1 MRFPGICTG
10 ALVVKR
16 FLVGVA
22 ALAAAIGSPVLAADL
37 ALKAPPQPV
46 TGPSWTGFYLGAGFG
61 EGFYD
66 AGMTPTFLGVTTTTD
81 SAGKG
86 WVAKFTAGYDYQF
99 NSNIVGGV
107 FANYDPGHI
116 KGTLSNLGATSFFDP
131 IGGTMTESSDWAVGA
146 RIGYLFTPGTL
157 GYING
162 GYTQAHFDA
171 VNLVNLG
178 TGRPA
183 GQLSAATYKG
193 WFVGGGVETPVTFL
207 PVPGL
212 FFNTEYRYASYNTA
226 SFVDPASPFFAE
238 NVHPA
243 VQTITSGLL
252 YKFNPGPTAKPTYSA
267 PPPPPAS
274 WTGFYVGV
282 GGGYGFWNA
291 DTTPIIAATG
301 APLTQ
306 KINNAGQGWLAR
318 FTGGVDYQFKNV
330 LDGRVVGGVFANF
343 DADNLKGTFNSG
355 GSNAQFDPIGGAE
368 KETSDWAVGARL
380 GYLVTPATLTYID
393 GGYTQA
399 HFSAINVTNLAL
411 FPTGAVTGQIAA
423 HNYSGWFLGGGFETQ
438 VTMLPI
444 RGLFFNTEY
453 RYASYQSAT
462 TGTFV
467 LPGFAPPLVPAAET
481 VRPTVQTITS
491 GLTYKF
497 NWVQ

>member
-1 MRFPGICTG
+1 
-10 ALVVKR
+10 VKSI
-16 FLVGVA
+16 LVGVA

-46 TGPSWTGFYLGAGFG
+46 AGPSWTGFYLGAGFG

-66 AGMTPTFLGVTTTTD
+66 ADVAPVLSGAPVTATTN

-86 WVAKFTAGYDYQF
+86 WIAKLTAGYDYQF

-116 KGTLSNLGATSFFDP
+116 KGTLSNQGAFFFFDP

-146 RIGYLFTPGTL
+146 RLGYLFTPGTL
-157 GYING
+157 GYVNG

-171 VNLVNLG
+171 VNLTDLRAG
-178 TGRPA
+178 GFA
-183 GQLSAATYKG
+183 GQLSANTYKG
-193 WFVGGGVETPVTFL
+193 WFVGGGIETPVTLL
-207 PVPGL
+207 PIPGL

-226 SFVDPASPFFAE
+226 SFVDPTAPVFAE
-238 NVHPA
+238 NIRPT

-252 YKFNPGPTAKPTYSA
+252 YKFNPGPSAKPAYSA
-267 PPPPPAS
+267 PPPPPTS

-282 GGGYGFWNA
+282 GAGYGFWDA
-291 DTTPIIAATG
+291 DTVPVNATTG
-301 APLTQ
+301 APQTGTL
-306 KINNAGQGWLAR
+306 NNAGKGWLAR
-318 FTGGVDYQFKNV
+318 FTGGFDYQVSN
-330 LDGRVVGGVFANF
+330 VVGGAFANF
-343 DADNLKGTFNSG
+343 DAESLKGTLNTGVSVSTFDPLG
-355 GSNAQFDPIGGAE
+355 GSE

-380 GYLVTPATLTYID
+380 GYLVTPATLSYVD
-393 GGYTQA
+393 GGYTEA
-399 HFSAINVTNLAL
+399 RFDAINVGDLGIGT
-411 FPTGAVTGQIAA
+411 PIGQIAA
-423 HNYSGWFLGGGFETQ
+423 HTYNGWFLGGGLETQ
-438 VTMLPI
+438 VTLLPV

-462 TGTFV
+462 TPIIAPGGGTAV
-467 LPGFAPPLVPAAET
+467 INGTPVAMSI
-481 VRPTVQTITS
+481 RPTVQTITS